1 MNMGSV
7 KSDVMAAL
15 ASVGN
20 IMRAGSVA
28 GLAVGAVLMAGA
40 LPSGGPAQAQDPLHI
55 VIDQGVVEPLPI
67 ALPGFIGQSPEEAS
81 MGAQIAEVITN
92 DLERSG
98 LFRALDPRSF
108 IERPTDFNTLPRFKD
123 WRVINSEA
131 LVTGQATRQA
141 DGQLRVEF
149 RLWDVVRNQQ
159 LRGKKYYTTPENWR
173 RIAHLI
179 SDEIYSRLTGET
191 GYFDTRIVFV
201 QESGPKTDRRKR
213 LAIMDQDGANPTFL
227 TEGNEMA
234 LTPRFSPTAQEVTY
248 LSYFN
253 NKPRVYLLNIESGQQ
268 EVVGDFPGM
277 TFAPR
282 FSPDGGK
289 IIMTLAE
296 NGNSD
301 IYVMDLKTRR
311 QVRLTE
317 HPAIDTS
324 PSYAPDGRSITFES
338 DRSNY
343 QQIYVMRSNGTDV
356 RRISWGQGRYATP
369 VWSPRGDLIAFTKML
384 RGRFYI
390 GVMRPDGDPKTE
402 RLLTESFLD
411 EGPTWAPNGRVLMF
425 FRQTP
430 TNVDGTGGSV
440 KLWSVDLTGYNLRQ
454 VPTIGDASDPAWSPL
469 IK

>member
-1 MNMGSV
+1 MIEAFLKRASQ
-7 KSDVMAAL
+7 KMAT
-15 ASVGN
+15 GW
-20 IMRAGSVA
+20 
-28 GLAVGAVLMAGA
+28 AVGGLGLCLLGVGLFPALSAGA
-40 LPSGGPAQAQDPLHI
+40 EEPLHI
-55 VIDQGVVEPLPI
+55 VIDKGVVEPLPI
-67 ALPGFIGQSPEEAS
+67 ALPGFIGKSQEEIAT
-81 MGAQIAEVITN
+81 GTNIAQVISG

-108 IERPTDFNTLPRFKD
+108 IGHPTDFNTLPRFKD
-123 WRVINSEA
+123 WRIINSEA
-131 LVTGQATRQA
+131 LVTGQAVVQD

-179 SDEIYSRLTGET
+179 SDEIYARLTGET
-191 GYFDTRIVFV
+191 GYFDTRVVFV
-201 QESGPKTDRRKR
+201 QESGPKTARRKR
-213 LAIMDQDGANPTFL
+213 LAIMDQDGANATFL
-227 TEGNEMA
+227 TDGLDMA

-289 IIMTLAE
+289 IIMSLDQR
-296 NGNSD
+296 GNAD
-301 IYVMDLKTRR
+301 IYIMDLKNRR
-311 QVRLTE
+311 QTRLTE
-317 HPAIDTS
+317 HPAIDTA
-324 PSYAPDGRSITFES
+324 PSFAPDAKAISFES
-338 DRSNY
+338 DRSGR
-343 QQIYVMRSNGTDV
+343 QQLYRMRSDGTDV

-425 FRQTP
+425 FRQKP
-430 TNVDGTGGSV
+430 TNVDGSGGSV

-454 VPTIGDASDPAWSPL
+454 VPTVGDASDPAWSPL